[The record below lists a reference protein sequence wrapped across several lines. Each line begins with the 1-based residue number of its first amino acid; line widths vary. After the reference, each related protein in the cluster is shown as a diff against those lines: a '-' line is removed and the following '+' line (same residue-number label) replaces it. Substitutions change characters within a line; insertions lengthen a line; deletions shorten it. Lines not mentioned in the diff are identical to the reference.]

1 MRAHIL
7 VRIKYELK
15 NEHRPVAGQPDII
28 ACRLSSGY
36 LFPHRSYVVRSL
48 LFCSRRLRNRAMFD
62 NFSSD
67 SLIEY
72 FSNSTLWFIS
82 SERGGDDSISARQV
96 RKRRG
101 LLIES
106 EGQDWNPS
114 TLRKKIFFS
123 RSNQSWFNT
132 FQYLYSFL
140 NRQRFCYYC
149 EDYTRKLSHRQANK
163 GIQGNLIYNYF
174 NETETFEGSQ
184 NLTELR
190 PYPPRDTG
198 LTSTRTAAWDLPFF
212 SVRRSPV
219 FSPSRR
225 WSPYAV
231 ATETGGVRSPA
242 AARDREWPKRLR
254 RMVIL
259 TVDSLL
265 PDFRPDFTV
274 APLILDKSLL
284 DVSIANYIIGGY
296 FYTYCDGLW
305 PTPNPIQE
313 EKLSAMGNGTYWTV
327 SYGNHC
333 I

>member
-106 EGQDWNPS
+106 EGQDWN
-114 TLRKKIFFS
+114 
-123 RSNQSWFNT
+123 
-132 FQYLYSFL
+132 
-140 NRQRFCYYC
+140 
-149 EDYTRKLSHRQANK
+149 
-163 GIQGNLIYNYF
+163 
-174 NETETFEGSQ
+174 
-184 NLTELR
+184 
-190 PYPPRDTG
+190 PPRDTG